1 MADTRGVFGLKL
13 AGSLKSKGEW
23 VPLAQVF
30 HNPSVGT
37 LGAFNTGYFAGGGPS
52 PSAKS
57 TVDKMDFSTENTTY
71 TPSANLNAAR
81 NYICGVGN
89 KTSGYTCGG
98 ANPSSVSTV
107 EKTSYANDTTAN
119 VPGAALSEARNFGG
133 SSGGSNV
140 GYYGGGS
147 AKSIVDKITYSS
159 DTTARIPG
167 ADLSGNRSNLT
178 AVGNED
184 ATYFAGGTP
193 GPLTSVDK
201 LLFSTD
207 TTSRIPG
214 ADLSVARYEMGGAAG
229 NLTSGYVAGGQPGY
243 TVVDKITY
251 STDTAARVPGADLV
265 LNNKLSFITTGNR
278 LAGYY
283 AGAGNSPQES
293 RVQKLTYSSEST
305 SSLPSNGYLSSTR
318 GGGGG
323 FSSRENGLGG
333 APSNPAARFSDGA
346 DITPNKGYMGG
357 GNVSPGS
364 NLSMDKMDFS
374 VETFANT
381 PSAYFPTAPNRLN
394 VHRGTGST
402 TSTGYFIGD
411 GDGGGVR
418 SHADKLVYATDT
430 TSLIPGA
437 RTPQEMGGMASM
449 TNLNFAYFAG
459 GYSTARLSS
468 FMKLTYADETVA
480 NLPSS
485 TQLSTT
491 KLAAEGASSAT
502 TGYIAGGDTPSSPS
516 HTSDIEKV
524 TFSTDTVSSMPAN
537 LSQTNNYFA
546 STGNSSAGYFCGGS
560 PGKSHLDKLTYS
572 SETCARNPSAN
583 LSHYVF
589 NGSAMGSDV
598 AGYYT
603 GGEPSYKSITDK
615 LTYSSET
622 IERLP
627 GANMNYP
634 RHSANG
640 NGGRQF
646 GNPAM
651 AILPSPTP
659 SSTVFA
665 TGPNNAYIGGGD
677 EPADGGANGRVS
689 TVDKLSYST
698 DTTARV
704 PGANL
709 DTAREGAGGVA
720 SVSAAY
726 FGGGS
731 TSGGGAGVVSNTDK
745 TTFSSDTTARIPGA
759 NLSVARFRLA
769 GAHNGEKGYF
779 AGGEN
784 SPGRRSTVDKLT
796 YSNDTATATP
806 ALSIARS
813 ELAGVGNLTHA
824 YFGAGVNNSGN
835 RTSAVDRIDYSND
848 TRSRIPGA
856 DLDQGRNDL
865 AAAGNDTA
873 GYFGAATSGPGSP
886 DTIAQKLT
894 YGTETTALLPGAD
907 FGTSIMRYGAASSLS
922 DAYYVGGANSSAAY
936 KLTYSDESVSA
947 VPSANLSA
955 PRTRTAGASGRSNAI
970 GQLSNIV

>member
-1 MADTRGVFGLKL
+1 A
-13 AGSLKSKGEW
+13 S
-23 VPLAQVF
+23 VPSGGDL
-30 HNPSVGT
+30 SVGRK
-37 LGAFNTGYFAGGGPS
+37 G
-52 PSAKS
+52 
-57 TVDKMDFSTENTTY
+57 
-71 TPSANLNAAR
+71 
-81 NYICGVGN
+81 
-89 KTSGYTCGG
+89 
-98 ANPSSVSTV
+98 
-107 EKTSYANDTTAN
+107 
-119 VPGAALSEARNFGG
+119 
-133 SSGGSNV
+133 
-140 GYYGGGS
+140 
-147 AKSIVDKITYSS
+147 
-159 DTTARIPG
+159 
-167 ADLSGNRSNLT
+167 LT
-178 AVGNED
+178 AVSPRTNDYIG
-184 ATYFAGGTP
+184 AVS
-193 GPLTSVDK
+193 GPAV
-201 LLFSTD
+201 
-207 TTSRIPG
+207 
-214 ADLSVARYEMGGAAG
+214 
-229 NLTSGYVAGGQPGY
+229 
-243 TVVDKITY
+243 
-251 STDTAARVPGADLV
+251 
-265 LNNKLSFITTGNR
+265 
-278 LAGYY
+278 
-283 AGAGNSPQES
+283 
-293 RVQKLTYSSEST
+293 
-305 SSLPSNGYLSSTR
+305 
-318 GGGGG
+318 
-323 FSSRENGLGG
+323 
-333 APSNPAARFSDGA
+333 RFSDNA

-357 GNVSPGS
+357 GDVSPGS

-381 PSAYFPTAPNRLN
+381 PSAYFPTAPNRRN
-394 VHRGTGST
+394 MHRGTGST

-411 GDGGGVR
+411 GDSAGVR
-418 SHADKLVYATDT
+418 SHSDKLVYATDT

-437 RTPQEMGGMASM
+437 RTPQEQGGMASM

-459 GYSTARLSS
+459 GYTSARVSS

-546 STGNSSAGYFCGGS
+546 STGNSSAAYFCGGN

-731 TSGGGAGVVSNTDK
+731 TSGSSPGSVTNTDK

-759 NLSVARFRLA
+759 NLSAIRYRLA
-769 GAHNGEKGYF
+769 GAHNGEIGYF
-779 AGGEN
+779 AGGKN
-784 SPGRRSTVDKLT
+784 VPGRSSVVDKLT
-796 YSNDTATATP
+796 YSSDTAAASP
-806 ALSIARS
+806 VLSIARA
-813 ELAGVGNLTHA
+813 ELAGVGNPSYA
-824 YFGAGVNNSGN
+824 YFGGGVDGSGYRN
-835 RTSAVDRIDYSND
+835 SAVDRIDYSND

-865 AAAGNDTA
+865 GAAGNDTA
-873 GYFGAATSGPGSP
+873 GYFGAATSGPGS
-886 DTIAQKLT
+886 
-894 YGTETTALLPGAD
+894 
-907 FGTSIMRYGAASSLS
+907 
-922 DAYYVGGANSSAAY
+922 
-936 KLTYSDESVSA
+936 
-947 VPSANLSA
+947 
-955 PRTRTAGASGRSNAI
+955 
-970 GQLSNIV
+970 